1 ARHLA
6 RLYDSYAAHRPAM
19 LQAWAAGDDRDLP
32 GDLRWQG
39 ELWRR
44 VRARIAL
51 PSTAERLPPACDRLR
66 AEPGLVDLPGR
77 LSLFGPTRL
86 TTAHLDVLDALAEH
100 RDVHLWLPHPSPA
113 LWDRIAPRAS
123 GVTARHD
130 DPTADLPRNLLLASL
145 GQDARE
151 LQLRLGS
158 RGAAVE
164 DHHHPLR
171 DRPPTLLG
179 RLQTSL
185 QDDALPPPEPS
196 VLQEDDRS
204 LQVHACHGQERQVEV
219 LRERSRQ
226 LERKVKDF
234 VDVARENDALGT
246 RVLTMAR
253 RLISAPGRAD
263 IIGTIEAALRE
274 DFGAGQSVLVLTP
287 AGAPPGVTESR
298 FLRIV
303 PADAPDLRSFDTLF
317 SSSKPRCGQ
326 LRDSQHEFLFGTDAA
341 EVGSVALVPL
351 GAKGKYGL
359 LACGSNDTQR
369 FNPTMSTDFLAHIGE
384 LIAAALARD

>member
-1 ARHLA
+1 MTTRPVRGVEIAEVDESSVASYLAATPEFFERHAQLLA
-6 RLYDSYAAHRPAM
+6 K
-19 LQAWAAGDDRDLP
+19 
-32 GDLRWQG
+32 
-39 ELWRR
+39 
-44 VRARIAL
+44 I
-51 PSTAERLPPACDRLR
+51 RLPDVRGGATT
-66 AEPGLVDLPGR
+66 V
-77 LSLFGPTRL
+77 SLL
-86 TTAHLDVLDALAEH
+86 
-100 RDVHLWLPHPSPA
+100 
-113 LWDRIAPRAS
+113 
-123 GVTARHD
+123 
-130 DPTADLPRNLLLASL
+130 
-145 GQDARE
+145 
-151 LQLRLGS
+151 
-158 RGAAVE
+158 
-164 DHHHPLR
+164 
-171 DRPPTLLG
+171 
-179 RLQTSL
+179 
-185 QDDALPPPEPS
+185 
-196 VLQEDDRS
+196 
-204 LQVHACHGQERQVEV
+204 ERQAEV
-219 LRERSRQ
+219 LRERNRQ

-287 AGAPPGVTESR
+287 AGAPPGVAESR

-317 SSSKPRCGQ
+317 SSNKPRCGQ
-326 LRDSQHEFLFGTDAA
+326 LRDSQREFLFGTDAA